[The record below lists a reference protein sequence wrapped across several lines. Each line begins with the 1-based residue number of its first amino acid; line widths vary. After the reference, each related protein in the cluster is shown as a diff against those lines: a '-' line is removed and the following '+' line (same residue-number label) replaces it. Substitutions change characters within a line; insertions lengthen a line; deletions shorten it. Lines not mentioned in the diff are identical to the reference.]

1 MTDTRCKLIINRRQE
16 LGLTQAELGKRIGVS
31 QQQIGRIE
39 NGSPITLENAQ
50 KIAKVLGINKA
61 LLLPEGFMTDLNI
74 NVPNIKKSAV
84 YIDMLD
90 VTACCGTGLECIEEN
105 IIGCWNMPYD
115 DFRTITTTSKPE
127 NVKLLRVKGD
137 SMSPTI
143 KDGDWVMADIS
154 LKQAD
159 SDGIYLLRM
168 STGLVIKR
176 LQGSVKNDILIIS
189 DNPKY
194 PTVSADSGEVTILG
208 KVIYTLNA
216 EKVG

>member
-1 MTDTRCKLIINRRQE
+1 MSKEKIREKLDHIIN
-16 LGLTQAELGKRIGVS
+16 G
-31 QQQIGRIE
+31 IE
-39 NGSPITLENAQ
+39 C
-50 KIAKVLGINKA
+50 
-61 LLLPEGFMTDLNI
+61 F
-74 NVPNIKKSAV
+74 
-84 YIDMLD
+84 
-90 VTACCGTGLECIEEN
+90 EEN
-105 IIGCWNMPYD
+105 VVGCWNMPNN

-168 STGLVIKR
+168 STGLAIKR

-194 PTVSADSGEVTILG
+194 PTVTADSGEVSILG

>member
-1 MTDTRCKLIINRRQE
+1 MSKEKIREKLDHIIKEKNLSYREVSQAIGRSDQYIQQYIKYGLPAKLKAEDRYEIAKFLNIDEQE
-16 LGLTQAELGKRIGVS
+16 LSDTPLLKPLSKVF
-31 QQQIGRIE
+31 E
-39 NGSPITLENAQ
+39 NS
-50 KIAKVLGINKA
+50 VL
-61 LLLPEGFMTDLNI
+61 
-74 NVPNIKKSAV
+74 
-84 YIDMLD
+84 IDMLD
-90 VTACCGTGLECIEEN
+90 ATACCGNGIECLQEN
-105 IIGCWNMPYD
+105 VIGFWNMPYD

-168 STGLVIKR
+168 STGLAIKR
-176 LQGSVKNDILIIS
+176 LQGSVKNDVLIIS

-194 PTVSADSGEVTILG
+194 PTVTADSGEVTILG